1 MASLRNLISKEHS
14 EHWRLMNVY
23 EKFEQIIALL
33 LTAVIA
39 AVIVSALFR
48 LIEKVYQLLIVGALD
63 PAEPAMF
70 QTVFG
75 MIMTLLIALEF
86 KHSIIKVVAR
96 QESIIQVKTVLLI
109 ALLAIS
115 RKFII
120 LDVKN
125 TSALQIFALA
135 AAVLALGIVYWLMRE
150 RDDRLRAVPRR
161 NPG

>member
-1 MASLRNLISKEHS
+1 MRLWRQLVSKEHS
-14 EHWRLMNVY
+14 EQWRLMNLY

-33 LTAVIA
+33 LTVVIA
-39 AVIVSALFR
+39 AVIVSALYR
-48 LIEKVYQLLIVGALD
+48 LIEKVYHLLIVGALD
-63 PAEPAMF
+63 PAEYAVF

-75 MIMTLLIALEF
+75 MIMTVLIALEF

-96 QESIIQVKTVLLI
+96 KESIIQVKTVLLI

-120 LDVKN
+120 LDVKS
-125 TSALQIFALA
+125 TSAIQIFALA

-150 RDDRLRAVPRR
+150 RDDRLRALSPR
-161 NPG
+161 NPE